1 MESAVAL
8 LMIVKQVQD
17 LKLWQ
22 RAMQF
27 AEAINEI
34 LDRPGF
40 LRDFRLKDQLS
51 DAADSIVSNISEGF
65 EQGSDRGFSR
75 YLYDAKASNA
85 EARARLLLA
94 RQKGYIT
101 AKEHEFRDSI
111 GDEVARMIVG
121 LIKYLLKS
129 DRKHRGVGQQKKR
142 QS

>member
-1 MESAVAL
+1 
-8 LMIVKQVQD
+8 MIAKQVQD

-27 AEAINEI
+27 WKAIDDI
-34 LDRPGF
+34 LDRPGL
-40 LRDFRLKDQLS
+40 LRDRRLKDQLS

-65 EQGSDRGFSR
+65 EQGSDRAFSR

-101 AKEHEFRDSI
+101 AEEHEFRDGI
-111 GDEVARMIVG
+111 GDEVARMTVG
-121 LIKYLLKS
+121 LIKHLLRS
-129 DRKHRGVGQQKKR
+129 DRKHRGVGQR
-142 QS
+142 THRNREL